1 MDSSSVEYICDSDS
15 SDTSTTD
22 LDNFEYS
29 NFSFEQDHEY
39 RMLCKKVEESKAR
52 DREVSKQYAEITKQY
67 VELTKQK
74 QHEIHIISQITKQY
88 IETTK
93 QKEIEMHS
101 LELKMQ
107 MKG

>member
-39 RMLCKKVEESKAR
+39 RMLWKKVEESA
-52 DREVSKQYAEITKQY
+52 T
-67 VELTKQK
+67 
-74 QHEIHIISQITKQY
+74 
-88 IETTK
+88 
-93 QKEIEMHS
+93 
-101 LELKMQ
+101 
-107 MKG
+107 

>member
-39 RMLCKKVEESKAR
+39 RMLCKKVEENVTQHKELTR
-52 DREVSKQYAEITKQY
+52 QYIELSKQHMEITKQK
-67 VELTKQK
+67 EL
-74 QHEIHIISQITKQY
+74 EIQILKLKFQNY
-88 IETTK
+88 NNET
-93 QKEIEMHS
+93 IF
-101 LELKMQ
+101 
-107 MKG
+107 